1 MLSVWSRN
9 LRTASWRFC
18 AAYWVDSRDKVH
30 AHDTTLKASSKL
42 WAGFCDVDAPLFV
55 VMMFM
60 LSVWSRNLRTASCR
74 FCAARWVDSRDK
86 VHAHPTTLKVSLKL
100 WG

>member
-9 LRTASWRFC
+9 FENSKLAFFC

-30 AHDTTLKASSKL
+30 AHPTTLKAS
-42 WAGFCDVDAPLFV
+42 P
-55 VMMFM
+55 
-60 LSVWSRNLRTASCR
+60 
-74 FCAARWVDSRDK
+74 
-86 VHAHPTTLKVSLKL
+86 KL

>member
-18 AAYWVDSRDKVH
+18 AAYWVDSRDNVH
-30 AHDTTLKASSKL
+30 AHPTTLKASPKL
-42 WAGFCDVDAPLFV
+42 WGDVDAPLFV

-60 LSVWSRNLRTASCR
+60 LSVWSAT
-74 FCAARWVDSRDK
+74 
-86 VHAHPTTLKVSLKL
+86 
-100 WG
+100 